1 MLLHL
6 AAPPDNKRGPRYM
19 QEVLAAFHQANRRRV
34 LITLEY
40 GYLDGRVGLFCCVPD
55 HLAPLLSG
63 PLKAKYPNCTLA
75 VVDHG
80 EAPQRDAAFSDIC
93 SAELALTPDLYPLL
107 RHSQF
112 EDIASG
118 TFEDPI
124 DALLQAITPD
134 EQTRARMQFH
144 IRPTSRLRRWRSRH
158 AVFLL
163 DAPIFRRHEKLAQ
176 LFARS
181 MTHRWIW
188 LLAYLFTLGVRLTPH
203 HLRSQIDT
211 TGGRHHDRED
221 DVQSASDKVGGH
233 LFDVRIRLVVQA
245 TPKAGRHAQDRLQA
259 MIGALGSFTASRLA
273 TFRVLGRRRGGPRV
287 FRPGGFLLSHEELA
301 TLFHP
306 PTAGVTVERLHTSD
320 FTELEA
326 PTRFHSEGSEGA
338 TVALGRVR
346 FRDDRR
352 EVRLSLPARRR
363 HLYIVGRTGVGKS
376 TLLLNILAA
385 DVAAGRGV
393 GLLDPHGDLA
403 EALLAAIPPHRT
415 NDVVVFD
422 PSDSAYAIGFNPLAC
437 QDSTKRDLVADDV
450 LSSMNKVYDLSQTP
464 RLKDTLRNALYVL
477 IEQGETMVSLLL
489 LLSDERYRE
498 RVAARV
504 EDDIARLFWTQEF
517 PTWNERYRTEAMSAI
532 QNKVRPFLMNRNVR
546 AILGQKG
553 KTLDLRQVMDEGK
566 VLVANLSKGRIGE
579 DNANLLGSLLVS
591 SIQQAAMSRAD
602 IPEKDRRDFFLTVDE
617 FQNYRTGSFAS
628 ILSEARKYR
637 LCLTVGH
644 QYLKQLDFETADA
657 VFGNVGSLLT
667 FQVTGD
673 DAEVLSRQLSQY
685 PGQVRPADVANLP
698 KYTAY
703 ARLLIDGMPS
713 RPFSLTTLP
722 PPAVGT
728 TGDRASIVRAASHRR
743 YAAPAAAVHEQI
755 RKSFALV

>member
-6 AAPPDNKRGPRYM
+6 AAPADNVRGPRYM
-19 QEVLAAFHQANRRRV
+19 QEALAAFHQANRRNV
-34 LITLEY
+34 AVTLEY
-40 GYLDGRVGLFCCVPD
+40 GNLAGRAGLFCRVPEAV
-55 HLAPLLSG
+55 APLFTG
-63 PLKAKYPNCTLA
+63 PLQAKYPNCTLA
-75 VVDHG
+75 VLEDHQV
-80 EAPQRDAAFSDIC
+80 PPLDAAFPETC
-93 SAELALTPDLYPLL
+93 SAELTLTPDLYPLL

-112 EDIASG
+112 EDISSG

-134 EQTRARMQFH
+134 EQTRARIQFH
-144 IRPTSRLRRWRSRH
+144 VRPTSWLRQWRSRH
-158 AVFLL
+158 AVFVL
-163 DAPIFRRHEKLAQ
+163 DAPIFRTHEDLARVY
-176 LFARS
+176 ARG
-181 MTHRWIW
+181 MTNPYLWPFF
-188 LLAYLFTLGVRLTPH
+188 LLLTLRRRTANMRF
-203 HLRSQIDT
+203 RSEIDF
-211 TGGRHHDRED
+211 TGGRHHERED

-245 TPKAGRHAQDRLQA
+245 APNARRHVEDRLQA
-259 MIGALGSFTASRLA
+259 MIGALGSLTASRLA
-273 TFRVLGRRRGGPRV
+273 TFRVLRRRPGVPRA
-287 FRPGGFLLSHEELA
+287 FRRGGFLLSHEELA

-306 PTAGVTVERLHTSD
+306 PTAGVSVEKLSTCE

-326 PTRFHSEGSEGA
+326 PTSFHSEESEGA
-338 TVALGRVR
+338 VVTLGRVR
-346 FRDDRR
+346 FRDDQR
-352 EVRLSLPARRR
+352 EVRLGGDARRR

-385 DVAAGRGV
+385 DIAAGHGA

-415 NDVVVFD
+415 NDVILFD
-422 PSDSAYAIGFNPLAC
+422 PSDDAFAIGFNPLSCPDPAR
-437 QDSTKRDLVADDV
+437 RDLVADDV
-450 LSSMNKVYDLSQTP
+450 LSAMNKIYDLSQTP

-477 IEQGETMVSLLL
+477 IEQGETLVSLLL
-489 LLSDERYRE
+489 LLSDARYRE
-498 RVAARV
+498 RVAAQV
-504 EDDIARLFWTQEF
+504 EDDVARLFWTREF
-517 PTWNERYRTEAMSAI
+517 PTWSERYRTEAMSAI

-553 KTLDLRQVMDEGK
+553 KTLNLRRVMDEGK
-566 VLVANLSKGRIGE
+566 VLIANLSKGRIGE

-591 SIQQAAMSRAD
+591 SIQQAAMSRAG
-602 IPEKDRRDFFLTVDE
+602 IPEEDRRDFFLTVDE

-637 LCLTVGH
+637 LCLTMGH

-713 RPFSLTTLP
+713 RPFSLATLP
-722 PPAVGT
+722 PPAVPIDG
-728 TGDRASIVRAASHRR
+728 GRASIVRAASHRR
-743 YAAPAAAVHEQI
+743 YAAPAALVHEQI
-755 RKSFALV
+755 RKELAVA